1 MTIKTVIVHAEPG
14 PGCDRRVRLA
24 ARVADLF
31 DASVIGLGA
40 EAFDVA
46 TISSGFAGTD
56 GGAIEAVRELIATD
70 LPAAEKHF
78 RELVA
83 QRRSLSW
90 VASEGYPDKLLAY
103 YARGADLIVTSRPK
117 RGEGAN
123 YAARAA
129 DLVMEAGLPV
139 LLAADSDEAFSG
151 ERIVVGWKDTRE
163 SRRAVTEALPF
174 LKRARSVIIV
184 AVCGE
189 ASTQIDQ
196 DGLKEVARRLAR
208 HCVEVS
214 IEAVPKGK
222 GSVADALEET
232 AHRHSADMI
241 VSGAYGHS
249 RLQEWMLGGVTEDLV
264 VSSSKFVLLSH

>member
-1 MTIKTVIVHAEPG
+1 MTIKTVLVHAEPG
-14 PGCDRRVRLA
+14 SGCDRRVRLA

-31 DASVIGLGA
+31 DASIIGLGA
-40 EAFDVA
+40 EAFDA
-46 TISSGFAGTD
+46 TISPGYAGGFD
-56 GGAIEAVRELIATD
+56 GVMDTARDRVATD
-70 LPAAEKHF
+70 LTTAEKHF

-83 QRRSLSW
+83 QRRGSSW
-90 VASEGYPDKLLAY
+90 IASEGYPDKLLAY
-103 YARGADLIVTSRPK
+103 YARGADLIVTSRPR

-123 YAARAA
+123 FAARAA

-139 LLAADSDEAFSG
+139 LLAADGDAEFSG

-163 SRRAVTEALPF
+163 SRRAVTDALPF
-174 LKRARSVIIV
+174 LKRARSVIVV

-214 IEAVPKGK
+214 IEAVPKGH
-222 GSVADALEET
+222 GTVADALEE
-232 AHRHSADMI
+232 AARRHSADLI